1 MLCPS
6 QSFLLCFHQRWES
19 HLIGRYILHVKS
31 KYENNIIIIKMT
43 AWPLARSCAPWFGW
57 CCSLWS
63 AHRLS
68 PTPAE
73 VQIRGNNSV
82 GAQWGSSVW
91 SVQQIQCLRITF
103 YTHAQLSVCKHYLF
117 LSVSSAAFLNPV
129 TNMLLLFVSFS
140 VYMQQINMWCT
151 DQSTAAFPMC
161 LQKTLALLLH
171 WRKRCCCILMYYIES
186 IFACIIMTL
195 NGHIFISWEA
205 QSSWKCAG
213 CFSCSFFPP
222 RVLETFWGRVFLL
235 PHLLPDVC
243 QVVRRPQSLPP
254 LQRRFL
260 ALPCCC
266 WLPVSGEAAKTT
278 NKTHQQTDTVMF
290 VWLQPRLWHSH
301 KNKVALF
308 IMRMMMVT
316 SVNICRDSRTKQ
328 RTHKDSDV
336 TLDKCNDEMMKWWND
351 EWNWKMCDDSGQKR
365 NTRVNEVSK
374 HAGPPAAAPRVA
386 SGTSSSSLKH
396 LLVYF
401 PVWSFLLNQVVFLQ
415 TQTQKTWSRSESSRR
430 LWLCS

>member
-6 QSFLLCFHQRWES
+6 QSFLLRFHQRWES

-43 AWPLARSCAPWFGW
+43 AWPLARSCVPWFAW

-63 AHRLS
+63 AHGLS

-73 VQIRGNNSV
+73 VQIRGNNSA

-129 TNMLLLFVSFS
+129 INMLLLFVSFT

-161 LQKTLALLLH
+161 LQKTAATLKKVMLLYSNVLYRKHICLYYNDFKWPYFYFLRGTKFLKVCRLLQLQLFSTTCVGNILRSGFSSSASAAGCLSGCEATSEPPTAAAPLPRSALLL
-171 WRKRCCCILMYYIES
+171 L
-186 IFACIIMTL
+186 A
-195 NGHIFISWEA
+195 
-205 QSSWKCAG
+205 
-213 CFSCSFFPP
+213 SF
-222 RVLETFWGRVFLL
+222 
-235 PHLLPDVC
+235 
-243 QVVRRPQSLPP
+243 
-254 LQRRFL
+254 
-260 ALPCCC
+260 
-266 WLPVSGEAAKTT
+266 SGETAKTT

-351 EWNWKMCDDSGQKR
+351 EWNWKMCDDSGRKR

-401 PVWSFLLNQVVFLQ
+401 
-415 TQTQKTWSRSESSRR
+415 
-430 LWLCS
+430 LCGAFY

>member
-1 MLCPS
+1 
-6 QSFLLCFHQRWES
+6 
-19 HLIGRYILHVKS
+19 
-31 KYENNIIIIKMT
+31 
-43 AWPLARSCAPWFGW
+43 
-57 CCSLWS
+57 
-63 AHRLS
+63 
-68 PTPAE
+68 
-73 VQIRGNNSV
+73 
-82 GAQWGSSVW
+82 
-91 SVQQIQCLRITF
+91 
-103 YTHAQLSVCKHYLF
+103 
-117 LSVSSAAFLNPV
+117 
-129 TNMLLLFVSFS
+129 
-140 VYMQQINMWCT
+140 MWCT

-171 WRKRCCCILMYYIES
+171 WRKWCCCILMYYIES

-336 TLDKCNDEMMKWWND
+336 TLDKCNDEMMQWWVKLKD
-351 EWNWKMCDDSGQKR
+351 VWWQWTKE
-365 NTRVNEVSK
+365 K
-374 HAGPPAAAPRVA
+374 HQSERGLQTCRA
-386 SGTSSSSLKH
+386 SSSSTQGGVWDQFFQSET
-396 LLVYF
+396 LVGLF
-401 PVWSFLLNQVVFLQ
+401 SCVELFTKSSCVSSNSNTENMKQVRVQQTALIVFIL
-415 TQTQKTWSRSESSRR
+415 SIREHR
-430 LWLCS
+430 CSV

>member
-1 MLCPS
+1 
-6 QSFLLCFHQRWES
+6 
-19 HLIGRYILHVKS
+19 
-31 KYENNIIIIKMT
+31 
-43 AWPLARSCAPWFGW
+43 
-57 CCSLWS
+57 
-63 AHRLS
+63 
-68 PTPAE
+68 
-73 VQIRGNNSV
+73 
-82 GAQWGSSVW
+82 
-91 SVQQIQCLRITF
+91 
-103 YTHAQLSVCKHYLF
+103 
-117 LSVSSAAFLNPV
+117 
-129 TNMLLLFVSFS
+129 
-140 VYMQQINMWCT
+140 MWCT

-205 QSSWKCAG
+205 QSSWKRAG

-336 TLDKCNDEMMKWWND
+336 TLDKCNDEMMSETERCVMTVD
-351 EWNWKMCDDSGQKR
+351 ERETPEW
-365 NTRVNEVSK
+365 TRSPNMQGLQQQ
-374 HAGPPAAAPRVA
+374 HPGWRLGPV
-386 SGTSSSSLKH
+386 L
-396 LLVYF
+396 
-401 PVWSFLLNQVVFLQ
+401 PVWNTCWFIFLCGAFY
-415 TQTQKTWSRSESSRR
+415 
-430 LWLCS
+430 